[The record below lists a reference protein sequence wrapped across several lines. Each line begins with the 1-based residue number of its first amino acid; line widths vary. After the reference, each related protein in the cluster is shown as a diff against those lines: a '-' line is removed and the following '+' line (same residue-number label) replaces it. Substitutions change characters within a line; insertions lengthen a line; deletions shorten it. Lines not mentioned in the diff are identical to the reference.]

1 MPNTGPLLRATRVG
15 ALDGLRG
22 WAALSV
28 VVYHCFWQTF
38 GVLFP
43 ETHTL
48 IPALLGNGLMA
59 VAVFLTLSGYVLT
72 TRRWRRNDNPPLLLS
87 AVRRYIRLTLP
98 IIAAVLLVWVLMSLQ
113 LTPTKRA
120 FEITGVHSW
129 YDTFAR
135 FKPDLMA
142 ALSFATLRVY
152 GAALTQNY
160 GPFLWTMVVELWGS
174 LLVFAISQSGRA
186 LREPYTPLL
195 LVAVL
200 CLAMFPLAACFPI
213 GALIALLEHDGVLF
227 RGEPSQRESR
237 IATAALLAIL
247 VAGALV
253 QMYLP
258 GLLLPALLGVGV
270 FLAVKRSLPAQW
282 FLELPVSTLL
292 GRLSFPLYLVQYA
305 VIISLSA
312 LLIVWLEAN
321 GMLNLTTALLTA
333 LASIAASVGLA
344 VLFLPVELLT
354 LGLLRRIDSAWQR
367 WREPKA
373 RGAAVPS
380 T

>member
-43 ETHTL
+43 EIHSL
-48 IPALLGNGLMA
+48 IPALVGNGLMA

-87 AVRRYIRLTLP
+87 AVRRYIRLTIP
-98 IIAAVLLVWVLMSLQ
+98 IVAAVLLVWVLMALQ

-135 FKPDLMA
+135 FEPDLLA
-142 ALSFATLRVY
+142 ALSFATMRVY
-152 GAALTQNY
+152 GAALNY

-174 LLVFAISQSGRA
+174 LIVFAISQSGRA

-195 LVAVL
+195 LVTVL

-213 GALIALLEHDGVLF
+213 GALIALLERDGVLF
-227 RGEPSQRESR
+227 RAEPSQRESR

-258 GLLLPALLGVGV
+258 GLVAPSLLGVGI
-270 FLAVKRSLPAQW
+270 FLAVKRSLPAQH
-282 FLELPVSTLL
+282 FLELPVSALL

-312 LLIVWLEAN
+312 LLIVWLDAN
-321 GMLNLTTALLTA
+321 DALNLATAILTA
-333 LASIAASVGLA
+333 LGSIAASVGLA
-344 VLFLPVELLT
+344 AVFLPVEVLT
-354 LGLLRRIDSAWQR
+354 LGLLRRIDLAFQR
-367 WREPKA
+367 WREPKV
-373 RGAAVPS
+373 RGAVVPS

>member
-1 MPNTGPLLRATRVG
+1 MPNTGPLRRGTRVG

-28 VVYHCFWQTF
+28 VVYHCLWQTY
-38 GVLFP
+38 GVIFP
-43 ETHTL
+43 ETHSF
-48 IPALLGNGLMA
+48 IPALPGNGLMA

-72 TRRWRRNDNPPLLLS
+72 TRRWRRADNPPLLFS
-87 AVRRYIRLTLP
+87 AFRRYVRLTIP
-98 IIAAVLLVWVLMSLQ
+98 IIAAVLLVWVLMSPQ

-120 FEITGVHSW
+120 FDITGVHSW

-135 FKPDLMA
+135 FRPDLGA

-174 LLVFAISQSGRA
+174 LIVFAISQSGRA

-213 GALIALLEHDGVLF
+213 GALIALLERDGVVF
-227 RGEPSQRESR
+227 RTEPSRLESR
-237 IATAALLAIL
+237 TATVALLAII
-247 VAGALV
+247 VAGAVV

-258 GLLLPALLGVGV
+258 GLLVPSLLGVGV
-270 FLAVKRSLPAQW
+270 FVAVKRSLPVQH

-312 LLIVWLEAN
+312 LLIVWLDAN
-321 GMLNLTTALLTA
+321 DALNLATALLTA
-333 LASIAASVGLA
+333 LVSVGASVALA
-344 VLFLPVELLT
+344 VLFLPVEVLT
-354 LGLLRRIDSAWQR
+354 LGLLRRLDLAWQR
-367 WREPKA
+367 WREPML
-373 RGAAVPS
+373 RGAAQPS
-380 T
+380 A